1 MTIVKNP
8 YRLAREVEN
17 DALARMTGPSPRE
30 EGWDTGFAAA
40 ICAVVEELRA
50 MSDEWLPVEAA
61 NYNDPRQTVISG
73 AKAAVDRAC
82 ELLKAAGA
90 KRALPL
96 AV

>member
-50 MSDEWLPVEAA
+50 MSDEWLPVGEPW
-61 NYNDPRQTVISG
+61 NVG
-73 AKAAVDRAC
+73 AYHAPEQKS
-82 ELLKAAGA
+82 
-90 KRALPL
+90 
-96 AV
+96 